1 MECNVLSII
10 FQLRGLKKH
19 MKNRD
24 IITRR
29 LEKIEGNIEKMYL
42 ILQRQGTRD
51 QFEENLQEM
60 RELVSETKMFV
71 DQEPISPNE
80 INPY

>member
-1 MECNVLSII
+1 
-10 FQLRGLKKH
+10 

>member
-1 MECNVLSII
+1 
-10 FQLRGLKKH
+10 

-29 LEKIEGNIEKMYL
+29 LEKMEGNIEKMYF
-42 ILQRQGTRD
+42 ILQRQGTRE
-51 QFEENLQEM
+51 QFEENLQEL

-71 DQEPISPNE
+71 DQEPFSPNE
-80 INPY
+80 FNPS